1 LIGLSS
7 QRSPHANDEL
17 YATYPDPL
25 PSVLSNFKP
34 LATDTHEKGGNNGLI
49 VLSACDNL
57 PSLFPSS
64 REEEGRSPPSD
75 LSHRWPRLNGLTR
88 MTEAWMGRWMETS
101 EDDLDGSMRR
111 IHGKKQI
118 QRGKP
123 IWAVRYFESTVK
135 AARSKTQRAMG

>member
-1 LIGLSS
+1 
-7 QRSPHANDEL
+7 
-17 YATYPDPL
+17 
-25 PSVLSNFKP
+25 
-34 LATDTHEKGGNNGLI
+34 
-49 VLSACDNL
+49 
-57 PSLFPSS
+57 
-64 REEEGRSPPSD
+64 
-75 LSHRWPRLNGLTR
+75 
-88 MTEAWMGRWMETS
+88 METS